1 MMNISVEMKHMC
13 KVGLL
18 LTNMG
23 LFIMLSGCIQQQINS
38 IDTMTP
44 QPVRDFCLEE
54 KLSNSNIQISQTDIP
69 DLSVNAV
76 REEIIDYLNSGGSV
90 SGLQPLIL
98 DIQNNVIGSIVE
110 TDLTNDG
117 RKEIVLS
124 TTTASKVDRYNLGWI
139 GVYECQ
145 RGEYSASYGE
155 LGEFMEYVK
164 IKSIQDAFN
173 TGTSQIFVEYEWHG
187 FSCTVGMQVLALS
200 ADKWAWAFGNYL
212 SCPATVLVQNNPATG
227 KAEIVFQGTLHDG
240 MGIEPDKEVTQ
251 VYTVSNGE
259 FQLQP

>member
-1 MMNISVEMKHMC
+1 MMNDSVEMKYMC
-13 KVGLL
+13 KFGLL

-23 LFIMLSGCIQQQINS
+23 LFIMLSGCVQRQISS

-54 KLSNSNIQISQTDIP
+54 KLSNSNIQLSQTDIP

-76 REEIIDYLNSGGSV
+76 REEIIDYLNSGGSA

-110 TDLTNDG
+110 IDLNNDS

-124 TTTASKVDRYNLGWI
+124 TTTASRVDRYNFGWV

-145 RGEYSASYGE
+145 RGKYSASYAE

-173 TGTSQIFVEYEWHG
+173 IGTLQVFVEYEWHG

-200 ADKWAWAFGNYL
+200 APKWAWAFGNYL
-212 SCPATVLVQNNPATG
+212 HCPANVLVQNNPTTG
-227 KAEIVFQGTLHDG
+227 KTEIIFQGTLHDG
-240 MGIEPDKEVTQ
+240 MGLEPNKEVTQ
-251 VYTVSNGE
+251 VYAVGNGE